1 LQRFVEERYVGKLWE
16 EEMHTTEADPRFKRK
31 DENLQEL
38 NKLKADIDSCI
49 KRVRKEFGDAS
60 SKTG

>member
-1 LQRFVEERYVGKLWE
+1 
-16 EEMHTTEADPRFKRK
+16 MHTTEADPRFKRK